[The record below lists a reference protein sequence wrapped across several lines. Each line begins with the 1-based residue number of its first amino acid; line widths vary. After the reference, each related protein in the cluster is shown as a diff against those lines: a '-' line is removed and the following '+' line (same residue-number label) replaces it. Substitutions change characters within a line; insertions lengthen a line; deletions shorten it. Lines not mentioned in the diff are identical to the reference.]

1 MSQELDQA
9 IVNKLIEI
17 QKRIEDIEG
26 YPAFTYTIK
35 TDTGDPATGKSGA
48 MVENTF
54 DNTLKVWA
62 DGAWRQIASW

>member
-1 MSQELDQA
+1 MSKELDQA
-9 IVNKLIEI
+9 IIDKLVAQ
-17 QKRIEDIEG
+17 QKRIEDIEA

-35 TDTGDPATGKSGA
+35 IDTGDPATGKSGE